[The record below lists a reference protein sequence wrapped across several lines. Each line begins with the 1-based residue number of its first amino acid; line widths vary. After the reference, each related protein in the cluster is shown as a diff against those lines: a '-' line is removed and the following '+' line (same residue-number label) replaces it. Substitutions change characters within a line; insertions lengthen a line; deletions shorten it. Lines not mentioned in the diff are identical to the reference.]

1 MAHIK
6 VSWEI
11 DFETEDLVEN
21 GEKVLNTEMAKKA
34 AELALKYITDPD
46 TEARVFN
53 VETNGE
59 VFEVDLVYKEIR
71 IKPYKKLSIPY

>member
-11 DFETEDLVEN
+11 DFETEDF
-21 GEKVLNTEMAKKA
+21 GEKVLNTKVAKKA
-34 AELALKYITDPD
+34 AELALKYIINPN

-53 VETNGE
+53 VETNGK
-59 VFEVDLVYKEIR
+59 VFEVNLVTKEIQR
-71 IKPYKKLSIPY
+71 NPYKKLSIPY